1 MLDTVITRS
10 PYSAMMNPTHRPRPA
25 AAFRRSA
32 RLPGLPP
39 VCSGHLEP
47 LCIGAKLPG
56 GGVPPECG
64 AGLPGP
70 TARMKSEYERD
81 IPSRQGEKMN
91 KVNGLGQRR

>member
-1 MLDTVITRS
+1 M
-10 PYSAMMNPTHRPRPA
+10 
-25 AAFRRSA
+25 
-32 RLPGLPP
+32 
-39 VCSGHLEP
+39 EP

-56 GGVPPECG
+56 SGMPPECG

-70 TARMKSEYERD
+70 TARMKSKYERD